1 MYVQALPT
9 LSFGQAIKTC
19 FSKYCTFSGRARR
32 SEYWLFNIFVQII
45 TSIIIIPL
53 TFIFIAICAPTT
65 YYDYNTHSY
74 RTKQTELGAGFFIIL
89 ILTILIFLI
98 LSIPVISASVRRL
111 HDTGKSGCYL
121 LLCFIPFGSLVL
133 LIFFIEDSQ
142 QTMNE
147 YGPSPKY
154 IAIQSDPLMNNS
166 MVISVAGVPN
176 VNPNPVFVQGYVPN
190 TYPYP
195 VQQYVQYPNV
205 QYAPQNV
212 QYPPQNVPVPS
223 QQNLYQ
229 GNAQEVQG
237 AAPNTQEQLA
247 TPMVVP

>member
-9 LSFGQAIKTC
+9 LSFGEAIRTC

-32 SEYWLFNIFVQII
+32 SEFWLFYIFVQII
-45 TSIIIIPL
+45 ITIIIVL
-53 TFIFIAICAPTT
+53 FFFLFFFIAVQNISQLERKTDK
-65 YYDYNTHSY
+65 YNDKYNYDYSKNNYSF
-74 RTKQTELGAGFFIIL
+74 GPGFFVLFMITLFI
-89 ILTILIFLI
+89 TFI
-98 LSIPVISASVRRL
+98 LSIPVLSAGVRRL
-111 HDTGKSGCYL
+111 HDTGKSGWYSLLYL
-121 LLCFIPFGSLVL
+121 VPFGNIVL

-142 QTMNE
+142 QMTNE

-154 IAIQSDPLMNNS
+154 VVIQNAPLMNNS
-166 MVISVAGVPN
+166 MAIPVAGIPQ
-176 VNPNPVFVQGYVPN
+176 VNP
-190 TYPYP
+190 YPYP
-195 VQQYVQYPNV
+195 LLVQF
-205 QYAPQNV
+205 V

-229 GNAQEVQG
+229 GNAQEVHE

>member
-19 FSKYCTFSGRARR
+19 FTKYCTFSGRARR
-32 SEYWLFNIFVQII
+32 SEYWLFNIFIQII
-45 TSIIIIPL
+45 TYVIMIPL
-53 TFIFIAICAPTT
+53 IFIFIAICTPTT
-65 YYDYNTHSY
+65 YYDHSSHSY
-74 RTKQTELGAGFFIIL
+74 RTKQTTLGAGFFIVLIIL
-89 ILTILIFLI
+89 VFIFI
-98 LSIPVISASVRRL
+98 VLSIPVLSASVRRL

-121 LLCFIPFGSLVL
+121 LLCLVPFGSLVL

-142 QTMNE
+142 QTANE

-166 MVISVAGVPN
+166 MVIPVAGIPN
-176 VNPNPVFVQGYVPN
+176 VNPNPVFVQGYVQPN
-190 TYPYP
+190 PYPYP
-195 VQQYVQYPNV
+195 VQQYVQY
-205 QYAPQNV
+205 QPQNV
-212 QYPPQNVPVPS
+212 QVPPQNVPIPS

-229 GNAQEVQG
+229 GNAQDVQE
-237 AAPNTQEQLA
+237 AAPNTLGQSA

>member
-166 MVISVAGVPN
+166 MAIPVAGIPQ
-176 VNPNPVFVQGYVPN
+176 VNP
-190 TYPYP
+190 YPYP
-195 VQQYVQYPNV
+195 LPVQQF
-205 QYAPQNV
+205 V

>member
-1 MYVQALPT
+1 MFVQALPT

-19 FSKYCTFSGRARR
+19 FTKFCTFSGRARR
-32 SEYWLFNIFVQII
+32 SEYWLFNIFIQII

-53 TFIFIAICAPTT
+53 IFIFIAICTPTT

-74 RTKQTELGAGFFIIL
+74 RQKQTTLGAGFFIVL
-89 ILTILIFLI
+89 IITLFIFLV
-98 LSIPVISASVRRL
+98 LSIPILSASVRRL

-121 LLCFIPFGSLVL
+121 LLGFIPFGSIAL

-142 QTMNE
+142 QTTNE

-154 IAIQSDPLMNNS
+154 IAIQGDPLMNNS
-166 MVISVAGVPN
+166 MAIPVAGIPN
-176 VNPNPVFVQGYVPN
+176 VNPNPVIVQGYVPN
-190 TYPYP
+190 PYPYP
-195 VQQYVQYPNV
+195 VQQYVQYV
-205 QYAPQNV
+205 PQNV